1 MATGIMQSEF
11 DKYIFPNAALNHLL
25 IKLYPIRLTL
35 RNLCL
40 NLERK
45 RNPIGL
51 NTDISLTERFEEKAA
66 EFRKNGWAFVENIFS
81 EDVHNLL
88 VKEWPR
94 PYHFRPMKNIY
105 KSYDSG
111 FISPEMT
118 FRKHPII
125 KHLAEYLQSDALLHR
140 LDGFAADS
148 ISGREMGKVCFTR
161 AHYGSSCI
169 NHRDTILSSEI
180 TRKAYINMIFLI
192 KGTGGTQS
200 GGTCIYR
207 DEKGEVLFEPKNTTN
222 SCLVYR
228 SDHLYHGFPPMK
240 FGTYRWMVSCHAQ
253 FDS

>member
-1 MATGIMQSEF
+1 
-11 DKYIFPNAALNHLL
+11 
-25 IKLYPIRLTL
+25 
-35 RNLCL
+35 
-40 NLERK
+40 
-45 RNPIGL
+45 
-51 NTDISLTERFEEKAA
+51 
-66 EFRKNGWAFVENIFS
+66 
-81 EDVHNLL
+81 
-88 VKEWPR
+88 
-94 PYHFRPMKNIY
+94 MKNIY